1 MTSLRNRS
9 IVTYDTI
16 MMNTMNR
23 PYQVKMKETWNT
35 ATEPLAKAQDGPS
48 LLFSDFWFSEPVVSP
63 ADKHIHSVSHSSS
76 LSRPVYSCTRHVHST
91 TDKCVNP
98 PTNNHIHSCQ
108 WYICGEFTKSNRLG
122 DNPPFV
128 KRSGSQLSI
137 LGVSLIHLL
146 GWTHLS
152 SWLIKPTCMPDR
164 RMLNGRKPTKE
175 EIRHFIGMI
184 QVMGVYQLP
193 SVFDYWSQNP
203 FLRTPRI
210 TKGMPRDRF
219 LQILRYLHLNDNA
232 KMPPRNHPQ
241 YDKLYKVQPF
251 REILRR
257 NTQSSYYPRQEVAV
271 DEAMVLFNSRSAIKQ
286 YMPLI
291 ETTYTSF
298 STPVSPLWSLT
309 WLGSTQIIS
318 PNYMELVRSLFVQ
331 C

>member
-1 MTSLRNRS
+1 
-9 IVTYDTI
+9 
-16 MMNTMNR
+16 
-23 PYQVKMKETWNT
+23 
-35 ATEPLAKAQDGPS
+35 
-48 LLFSDFWFSEPVVSP
+48 
-63 ADKHIHSVSHSSS
+63 
-76 LSRPVYSCTRHVHST
+76 
-91 TDKCVNP
+91 
-98 PTNNHIHSCQ
+98 
-108 WYICGEFTKSNRLG
+108 
-122 DNPPFV
+122 
-128 KRSGSQLSI
+128 
-137 LGVSLIHLL
+137 
-146 GWTHLS
+146 
-152 SWLIKPTCMPDR
+152 MPDR

-184 QVMGVYQLP
+184 QVMGVHQLP

-298 STPVSPLWSLT
+298 STPVSPL
-309 WLGSTQIIS
+309 
-318 PNYMELVRSLFVQ
+318 
-331 C
+331 